1 VHQASRARPEY
12 ACDVC
17 FAGDWSPLREQVM
30 ESLASEFDVRV
41 FGPWG
46 KKLAPG
52 SRLRARLSDGFF
64 TPDDMAAIFS
74 SVKVVLNIHTWY
86 GRFDHGVNPRLF
98 EAAGC
103 GAFQL
108 VDWKREIPELFD
120 CRTEVRCYRDIGEL
134 APLLREVLADATV
147 RKAAAAAA
155 QRRAYSEH
163 SYVHRMRRL
172 LEIVTSGRHPGA
184 DFPAR

>member
-1 VHQASRARPEY
+1 
-12 ACDVC
+12 
-17 FAGDWSPLREQVM
+17 
-30 ESLASEFDVRV
+30 
-41 FGPWG
+41 
-46 KKLAPG
+46 
-52 SRLRARLSDGFF
+52 
-64 TPDDMAAIFS
+64 MAAIFS
-74 SVKVVLNIHTWY
+74 SAKVVLNIHTWY

-134 APLLREVLADATV
+134 APLLREVLADATA

-155 QRRAYSEH
+155 QKRAYSEH

-172 LEIVTSGRHPGA
+172 LEIVTSCRQPGA
-184 DFPAR
+184 GLPAR